1 MEIKVDRRR
10 QILRRLSDFYSSY
23 IKLIEKVYLVGVK
36 EILIFF
42 EKMKKKLGEVFG
54 NRLVSF
60 LKSVNSFFE
69 LSAGVNEKLI
79 KSSSVKLQA
88 LQTYV
93 NEESKLLKLFGDELK
108 NNIEKFI
115 GKKELKKIKED

>member
-1 MEIKVDRRR
+1 MTIKK
-10 QILRRLSDFYSSY
+10 LADFYSSY
-23 IKLIEKVYLVGVK
+23 LKVIEKTYIVGVK
-36 EILIFF
+36 DVLIYF
-42 EKMKKKLGEVFG
+42 EKMKKKLGESFG

-79 KSSSVKLQA
+79 KSSNVKIVSMQS
-88 LQTYV
+88 YM

-115 GKKELKKIKED
+115 GKKELKKLKED